1 MVVFDSSSLI
11 LLAKIGVLE
20 KLVSNLKGKAII
32 SDKAYRESTSKK
44 EAFDAKL
51 IEGLIEEK
59 HIAKQR
65 VRDFNLRLRVRN
77 DFNCGE
83 GEAEAIA
90 LCLESGA
97 SLITDDK
104 KAINACKLL
113 KIRFTTAGNLLI
125 SLYKNGLIT
134 KMEAEACLKKLE
146 RFGRYSSEILK
157 IMMEE
162 LK

>member
-20 KLVSNLKGKAII
+20 KLISNLKEKVII
-32 SDKAYRESTSKK
+32 PDKVYQESTSKK

-51 IEGLIEEK
+51 IENLIEDK
-59 HIAKQR
+59 HIAKQGVKDKGLCQR
-65 VRDFNLRLRVRN
+65 IRS

-97 SLITDDK
+97 SLVADDK
-104 KAINACKLL
+104 RAINACKLL
-113 KIRFTTAGNLLI
+113 KIRFTTTGKLLI
-125 SLYKNGLIT
+125 RLYRKDLIT
-134 KMEAEACLKKLE
+134 KMEAETCVEKLK
-146 RFGRYSSEILK
+146 RFGRYSGEILGT
-157 IMMEE
+157 MMEE